1 MSGSQSDTFWIT
13 SLFES
18 VDHLQSFPYSLSSKL
33 VNGFGG
39 VSQEWMGGS
48 ENFHGYILALMVD
61 SAVFCWLILGLRRRG
76 GRGSK
81 REVGLLVFGCDLD
94 CLLVDRA

>member
-18 VDHLQSFPYSLSSKL
+18 IDHLQSFLYSLSSKL
-33 VNGFGG
+33 VNGFGR
-39 VSQEWMGGS
+39 VSQEWMGGG
-48 ENFHGYILALMVD
+48 ENFHGYILALLTD

-81 REVGLLVFGCDLD
+81 REVGLLVFGFDLD